1 MNLHMAQDVESES
14 ELRNLAA
21 VPYQLISPANNSA
34 IIGIFQ
40 DSMLGCFRFTRENVN
55 FTPRDAM
62 NLLMMFNRV
71 NEKALFEKGKDK
83 KISSFEILSQIMP
96 PMSIQYKSDK
106 FDQVIEIKNGKYI
119 RGQLD
124 KSILGARTK
133 GLIQRTCND
142 FGNMTASD
150 FIDDL
155 QNIITEYMKS
165 SAYSVG
171 ISDLISD
178 QKTNNSI
185 VQVITDKKKDV
196 KKLIDQTQIGIFENN
211 TGKTNQEE
219 FETQV
224 NNILNQASAEAGK
237 IGLKSLNKDNR
248 FVIME
253 NAGSKGS
260 ELNIAQMISCLGQ
273 QNVDG
278 KRIPYG
284 FDQRT
289 LPHFT
294 KFDDSPLARGF
305 VESSYINGLS
315 PQELFFHAMGG
326 RVGLID
332 TAVKSVTWETP
343 IVIIEN
349 KQAKYIEIGKWIDQQ
364 LEENPREIQ
373 HFTERQMELL
383 NINEGDVFIPTTDEN
398 GVVTWGEITAITR
411 HDPGTELYEIKTK
424 SGRNVI
430 VTESKSLLI
439 WNSET
444 KKLKEMPTPEIKVGD
459 RVPVTNMLC
468 EPPILLNEV
477 NMQNYLSKTEYVYG
491 TDFNI
496 ALNKMKE
503 DMTNKQKIQA
513 GWWEKNNGTT
523 FTLPYSKKSSL
534 QRTNIRS
541 NINVIKDGYIYPY
554 HAVRKNTL
562 FKETF
567 ELNEENGIFIGL
579 FLAEGNASKT
589 TVTITNLNEN
599 IRDFVK
605 HWFDK
610 HNIEWTERERINK
623 IGGKTNTIL
632 GNCALLST
640 FLKKWLGHKAEN
652 KYVPSEAF
660 IANENFIKGL
670 LNGYYSGDGSI
681 SKNSIDVGSA
691 SKRLI
696 EGISML
702 CSRFGI
708 FGKVSM
714 SQLKQNNLGTKNIKP
729 TYRFAIRA
737 QYGKIFAEKITLL
750 ENNKNEKLK
759 RIVWKNNSKLFQTY
773 NDVLLDEITEINI
786 IGVEKHPKVYDL
798 TIPSTLNFGLAN
810 GLQVRDTSTTGYIQR
825 RIIKGLED
833 LMVNYDMTLRT
844 NKGKIVQFT
853 YGDDGI
859 DAVKIENQQIPIVG
873 MSIQEIYAHY
883 NLPDE
888 SAKAKII
895 GKILIKNTYTRYK
908 KQQEELNKKNK
919 EYTENMIQ
927 LRNEIIQYVFKHK
940 GDNIVNCPVAFAY
953 IINNIQGQQNIQS
966 NSLVDITP
974 LEAYEM
980 MEQNYEFME
989 QNMYVKPTKLFKALY
1004 NYYLSPK
1011 DLLFVKRFNRSALT
1025 ILLETIS
1032 LSYKRSIVA
1041 PGEMVGMIAAQSIGE
1056 VSTQMTLNSVTFE
1069 TPIIVRNKSGEIKKV
1084 QIGEFIENKINIAK
1098 KLEYYKDKDTT
1109 YAELEDYYEIPSCD
1123 EDGNILWKQIEAVTK
1138 HPVINKDGTNTMLKI
1153 TTHEE
1158 REVIATK
1165 AKSFLK
1171 LINGKITAI
1180 DGDSLKVGDYLP
1192 VSKKSIDF
1200 TENRTLELRDNIL
1213 CPSKYIYAS
1222 EVEKAK
1228 LVMNER
1234 NWWSNHQGVTFRLPY
1249 ARSDSFVAK
1258 VSDKL
1263 RNGCKSKTSFT
1274 SGCVYTKQTNMNN
1287 YTIPE
1292 TIQLDYNF
1300 GYLLGAYSAE
1310 GCMTKTQIS
1319 IANNDI
1325 EYFEP
1330 ILKLCAD
1337 WNITTKIY
1345 KNENKNKE
1353 GWTSQDLRIYNT
1365 VLCHILENLCG
1376 KLSHNKFV
1384 SDKIIFSNKECL
1396 LGFLDAYIGGDGSV
1410 KTKEKIITMSSVSKN
1425 LLIDVQQILNI
1436 LNTYSYITKYK
1447 KQETNNR
1454 GSKNI
1459 KQLYNLFITG
1469 SQIHSLASML
1479 NIKIKYKQEN
1489 LKQLLN
1495 HEYKYNIHKIATIIP
1510 NEIDG
1515 ELVFQKRDD
1524 MYSGVIFDKI
1534 KTIEEVS
1541 NTTNYAYDLTV
1552 ADTRNFNT
1560 YNGLAIVDTFH
1571 FAGVSSKSN
1580 VTRGVPRIEEILSLS
1595 SEPKNPSLTVYLNR
1609 EDETDK
1615 EKASAIMYMI
1625 EHTKLEEIVES
1636 VEICFDPDDL
1646 NTLINEDK
1654 TTIEQYRKFESMID
1668 ECNNVSLMDDT
1679 NEKSK
1684 WIVRMTMDP
1693 NVMLEKNITMDDVN
1707 FTLKNSYGDEI
1718 NCIYSDYNDDKLI
1731 FRIRMNNV
1739 IKQGSKGKK
1748 SANPLDQSDH
1758 IYILKNFQDQL
1769 LQNIVLRGIKGI
1781 NKVILRKIKDNV
1793 VENSGVYKKQ
1803 DIWVLDTVGTN
1814 MMDVL
1819 ALDYIDPTRTFSNDI
1834 VEIFHV
1840 LGIEAARQAIYNEIV
1855 DVIEFD
1861 GTYINSHH
1869 FSVLCDRMT
1878 ATSKMI
1884 SIFRHGINNDNIG
1897 PIAKASFEETPE
1909 MFLKA
1914 AKHAELDTMKGISAN
1929 VMMGQEGF
1937 YGTSV
1942 FQVVLDLDEMMKL
1955 EENMKYVQ
1963 TEDEKMIEEAFGEI
1977 EEPGDLCS
1985 TKNMMVQNNV
1995 VSIKFSDMGGDNEYN
2010 PGFM

>member
-1 MNLHMAQDVESES
+1 MNLHMPQDIESES
-14 ELRNLAA
+14 ELKNLAA
-21 VPYQLISPANNSA
+21 VPHQLISPANNSA

-62 NLLMMFNRV
+62 NLLMMFPRV
-71 NEKALFEKGKDK
+71 NEKALFENGKDK

-96 PMSIQYKSDK
+96 PMSLQYKTKRFGDNDDFSK
-106 FDQVIEIKNGKYI
+106 SNQVIEIKNGKYI

-124 KSILGARTK
+124 KSVLGASTK

-142 FGNMTASD
+142 FGNMSASD

-155 QNIITEYMKS
+155 QNIVTEYMKS

-178 QKTNNSI
+178 NKTNQSI

-284 FDQRT
+284 FEQRT

-294 KFDDSPLARGF
+294 KFDDSPSARGF

-332 TAVKSVTWETP
+332 TAVK
-343 IVIIEN
+343 
-349 KQAKYIEIGKWIDQQ
+349 
-364 LEENPREIQ
+364 
-373 HFTERQMELL
+373 
-383 NINEGDVFIPTTDEN
+383 
-398 GVVTWGEITAITR
+398 
-411 HDPGTELYEIKTK
+411 
-424 SGRNVI
+424 
-430 VTESKSLLI
+430 
-439 WNSET
+439 
-444 KKLKEMPTPEIKVGD
+444 
-459 RVPVTNMLC
+459 
-468 EPPILLNEV
+468 
-477 NMQNYLSKTEYVYG
+477 
-491 TDFNI
+491 
-496 ALNKMKE
+496 
-503 DMTNKQKIQA
+503 
-513 GWWEKNNGTT
+513 
-523 FTLPYSKKSSL
+523 
-534 QRTNIRS
+534 
-541 NINVIKDGYIYPY
+541 
-554 HAVRKNTL
+554 
-562 FKETF
+562 
-567 ELNEENGIFIGL
+567 
-579 FLAEGNASKT
+579 
-589 TVTITNLNEN
+589 
-599 IRDFVK
+599 
-605 HWFDK
+605 
-610 HNIEWTERERINK
+610 
-623 IGGKTNTIL
+623 
-632 GNCALLST
+632 
-640 FLKKWLGHKAEN
+640 
-652 KYVPSEAF
+652 
-660 IANENFIKGL
+660 
-670 LNGYYSGDGSI
+670 
-681 SKNSIDVGSA
+681 
-691 SKRLI
+691 
-696 EGISML
+696 
-702 CSRFGI
+702 
-708 FGKVSM
+708 
-714 SQLKQNNLGTKNIKP
+714 
-729 TYRFAIRA
+729 
-737 QYGKIFAEKITLL
+737 
-750 ENNKNEKLK
+750 
-759 RIVWKNNSKLFQTY
+759 
-773 NDVLLDEITEINI
+773 
-786 IGVEKHPKVYDL
+786 
-798 TIPSTLNFGLAN
+798 
-810 GLQVRDTSTTGYIQR
+810 TSTTGYIQR

-859 DAVKIENQQIPIVG
+859 DSIKIENQQIPLVG

-888 SAKAKII
+888 SGKSKII
-895 GKILIKNTYTRYK
+895 GQILIKNTYSRYK
-908 KQQEELNKKNK
+908 KQLESLNKKNK

-927 LRNEIIQYVFKHK
+927 LRNEIIQYVFKNK

-980 MEQNYEFME
+980 IEQNYEFME
-989 QNMYVKPTKLFKALY
+989 QNMYVKPTKLFKTLY

-1011 DLLFVKRFNRSALT
+1011 DLLFVKRFNRAALT

-1192 VSKKSIDF
+1192 VSKLPIDF

-1249 ARSDSFVAK
+1249 ARSDSFVSK

-1263 RNGCKSKTSFT
+1263 RNGYKSKTCFT

-1410 KTKEKIITMSSVSKN
+1410 KTKEKIITMSSASKN

-1447 KQETNNR
+1447 KPETNNR

-1459 KQLYNLFITG
+1459 KQLYRLVVTG
-1469 SQIHSLASML
+1469 SQIHNLASML
-1479 NIKIKYKQEN
+1479 NIRIKYKQEN

-1495 HEYKYNIHKIATIIP
+1495 HEYKYNIHKIDTIVP
-1510 NEIDG
+1510 NEID
-1515 ELVFQKRDD
+1515 EEIVYQKRDD

-1552 ADTRNFNT
+1552 SDTKNFNI
-1560 YNGLAIVDTFH
+1560 YNGLALRDTFH

-1595 SEPKNPSLTVYLNR
+1595 SEPKNPSLTVYLNK

-1625 EHTKLEEIVES
+1625 EHTKLEEIVEA

-1654 TTIEQYRKFESMID
+1654 ATIEQYRKFESMID

-1684 WIVRMTMDP
+1684 WIVRMTMDA

-1718 NCIYSDYNDDKLI
+1718 NCVYSDYNADKLV

-1739 IKQGSKGKK
+1739 LKQGGKSKKT
-1748 SANPLDQSDH
+1748 ANPLDQSDH

-1814 MMDVL
+1814 MMDIL
-1819 ALDYIDPTRTFSNDI
+1819 SLDYIDSTRTFSNDI

-1914 AKHAELDTMKGISAN
+1914 AKHAELDTMRGISAN

-1955 EENMKYVQ
+1955 EENVKYEQ
-1963 TEDEKMIEEAFGEI
+1963 TEDDKMIEEAFGEI
-1977 EEPGDLCS
+1977 DDSGDTCS
-1985 TKNMMVQNNV
+1985 TKNLTVQNNV
-1995 VSIKFSDMGGDNEYN
+1995 VSIKYTDMGGDNDYN